1 MPPVVARLI
10 FFTPIMKN
18 DITTRA
24 DIELMVDTFYQ
35 QVKKDPVIG
44 YIFNDVV
51 QLSWEV
57 HIPVMYNFWET
68 ILLGG
73 AAYKGNPMSPHI
85 ELNKKE
91 PLTQEHFNRW
101 LELFSQTIDTLFEGE
116 KANEAKTRAQHM
128 AALILFKVQ
137 QSHNPSFV
145 Q

>member
-10 FFTPIMKN
+10 FFIPTMKS

-24 DIELMVDTFYQ
+24 DVELMVDTFYQ

-57 HIPVMYNFWET
+57 HIPVMYNFWEN

-73 AAYKGNPMSPHI
+73 TAYKGNPMSPHI
-85 ELNKKE
+85 DLDKKE
-91 PLTQEHFNRW
+91 PLTEEHFNRW
-101 LELFSQTIDTLFEGE
+101 LELFTQTINQLFEGE
-116 KANEAKTRAQHM
+116 KAEEAKTRARHM
-128 AALILFKVQ
+128 AALIQFKVQ
-137 QSHNPSFV
+137 QSHNPNFI